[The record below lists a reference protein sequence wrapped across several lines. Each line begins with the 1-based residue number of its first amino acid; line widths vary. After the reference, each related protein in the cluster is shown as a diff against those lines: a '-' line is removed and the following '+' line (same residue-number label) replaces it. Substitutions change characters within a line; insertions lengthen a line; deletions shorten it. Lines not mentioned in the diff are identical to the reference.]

1 MSHANWKVAV
11 FSRGKYDIRRKKD
24 EDKEAFVWSE
34 AELMQTRV
42 LEHDDQWSRS
52 DQQLQGG
59 TFSEMDGPL

>member
-1 MSHANWKVAV
+1 MAV

-52 DQQLQGG
+52 DQRLLTL
-59 TFSEMDGPL
+59 TFPEMDGPM